1 MIDRNV
7 RINGLQSASS
17 LKYNFT
23 IFTRNSRN
31 LAYPKVVATD
41 EINNNVYNAPGIH
54 PLCGLR
60 QLLLANM
67 LFQITL
73 FYFIGMIHLLL
84 FVVVL
89 PHEVE
94 P

>member
-1 MIDRNV
+1 MRFIPDRNV

-41 EINNNVYNAPGIH
+41 EINNNVYNAPVYTSIMWFTTVTTCKYVISNH
-54 PLCGLR
+54 II
-60 QLLLANM
+60 
-67 LFQITL
+67 LFHRHDTPS
-73 FYFIGMIHLLL
+73 
-84 FVVVL
+84 FVCCRIAT
-89 PHEVE
+89 
-94 P
+94 